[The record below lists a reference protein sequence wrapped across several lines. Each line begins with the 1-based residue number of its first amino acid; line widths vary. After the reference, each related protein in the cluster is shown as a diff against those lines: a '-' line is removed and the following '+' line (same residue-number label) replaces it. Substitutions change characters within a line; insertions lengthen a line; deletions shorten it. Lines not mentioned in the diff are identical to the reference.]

1 MFLYQENISKH
12 VLKCAV
18 LGSTTL
24 VPTYHVCEAGVK
36 KADYTHNVQ
45 FWKARLKLWNFQ
57 NPHKTHHTTS
67 GQYCKNNNIIII
79 WVMLEKESASKEFF
93 LKKT

>member
-1 MFLYQENISKH
+1 MCLYQENILKH

-24 VPTYHVCEAGVK
+24 VPTYHVCEAGVM

-45 FWKARLKLWNFQ
+45 FWKARLKLCNSQ
-57 NPHKTHHTTS
+57 NRTKPITL
-67 GQYCKNNNIIII
+67 QVINIAKIMII
-79 WVMLEKESASKEFF
+79 L
-93 LKKT
+93 LYG

>member
-1 MFLYQENISKH
+1 MCLYQENILKH

-24 VPTYHVCEAGVK
+24 VPTYHVCEAGVM

-45 FWKARLKLWNFQ
+45 FWKARLKFWNSQ
-57 NPHKTHHTTS
+57 NPHKPITL
-67 GQYCKNNNIIII
+67 QVVNIAKIII
-79 WVMLEKESASKEFF
+79 L
-93 LKKT
+93 LYG

>member
-1 MFLYQENISKH
+1 MCLYQENILKH

-24 VPTYHVCEAGVK
+24 VPTYHVCEAGVM

-45 FWKARLKLWNFQ
+45 FWKARLELCNSQ
-57 NPHKTHHTTS
+57 NCTKPITL
-67 GQYCKNNNIIII
+67 QVVNIAKIMII
-79 WVMLEKESASKEFF
+79 L
-93 LKKT
+93 LYG